1 MKKIFRIIF
10 SSIFIL
16 LFFIVL
22 NIFINIDNENF
33 YTYFGFTEKYNN
45 YNITFKTIPNDME
58 KEEILN
64 KIESLVDNDYSIV
77 MNEYISEN
85 DKLKS
90 INLYVNA
97 KDKYIK
103 EMLPK
108 NQEIIENFSAGDK
121 YYSTSEEE
129 DLNKIKIFSFYNV
142 TTYYMYPFTAVEDD
156 LSLMRYDFSIYYDSK
171 LDESFVENFLRD
183 TFSEFDISINK
194 TNAEK
199 FDEIRETKIS
209 ILYFSIVTFI
219 ISILF
224 ILFNI
229 SYRLKDISILKLN
242 GYKNTDIVKF
252 IFSKDIF
259 FVLLLSIILP
269 IFLSIVIFREF
280 NYRIIVCLI
289 TVICISA
296 FIFIVFLISMF
307 GASLLI
313 DRYSLNDFIKNK
325 SINNLLVNIT
335 YALLI
340 ISTIIVF
347 PLIKNDY
354 HELIDSIIIYTKL
367 SRESEDLEKIYKINI
382 INDINRQW
390 EFDVFDFYENK
401 ENKINDKIMKIY
413 KELEDMNALY
423 RFNDIILLSGYDDN
437 QKEFLAHEI
446 NKKYLNETI
455 FSFEGNKIDLK
466 NEQDL
471 NVFMDKDTYY
481 NNEWSKNSFVNSGT
495 NTTIYLFDKVN
506 YKKISDKK
514 LDDFKNEKYPIFLYT
529 NNDQIF
535 VKDITS
541 NGTYI
546 DGDYKEKVD
555 AYLSENNYTKNIQ
568 LTRINDRINL
578 YKQELIKVLKTKL
591 ISILPALLSL
601 LSILASFTSFY
612 ILSKKKEIKILK
624 SLGYSKTTI
633 LKPFIIELFM
643 IVLIYLIYSYF
654 ILKSISLYTTVLLIF
669 MNLMFAIYF
678 IYSIHNIKI
687 KNI

>member
-242 GYKNTDIVKF
+242 GYKNTDIVKY

-269 IFLSIVIFREF
+269 IFLSIVIFKEF
-280 NYRIIVCLI
+280 NYRIIVFLI

-481 NNEWSKNSFVNSGT
+481 NNEWSKDSFVNSGT

-654 ILKSISLYTTVLLIF
+654 ILKSISLYTIVLLIF
-669 MNLMFAIYF
+669 MNLIFAIYF

-687 KNI
+687 KNL

>member
-1 MKKIFRIIF
+1 
-10 SSIFIL
+10 
-16 LFFIVL
+16 
-22 NIFINIDNENF
+22 
-33 YTYFGFTEKYNN
+33 
-45 YNITFKTIPNDME
+45 ME

-446 NKKYLNETI
+446 NKKYLDETI
-455 FSFEGNKIDLK
+455 FSFEGNKIDVK
-466 NEQDL
+466 NDQDL

-481 NNEWSKNSFVNSGT
+481 NNEWSKDSFVNSGT
-495 NTTIYLFDKVN
+495 NTTIYLFDKIN

-514 LDDFKNEKYPIFLYT
+514 LNDFKNEKYPIFLYT

-654 ILKSISLYTTVLLIF
+654 ILKSISLYTIVLLIF
-669 MNLMFAIYF
+669 MNLIFAIYF

-687 KNI
+687 KNL